1 MSSGRTSPRAMMGP
15 MPADAPL
22 FPMRSVVLGAF
33 VPAFVFDVGVGAML
47 PVVAPTATDLGASLA
62 TAGLVAAML
71 PVGHILADVPA
82 GAFAARVGDR
92 RAMLVAGGVAA
103 LAFTTAALA
112 PHLLTFAAAVLALG
126 AAAAVFNLARHSY
139 LTEITPPLRRAR
151 VLSTLG
157 GVHRIG
163 QFVGPFVGALVIH
176 GGDLRGVYLLGTAA
190 AVAAT
195 VVLVLMREDPTA
207 PVPAVGMISGPVHP
221 NDPDEPGQRSRPQ
234 RPTLRSVLRGHRRL
248 LATLGT
254 AVLLVA
260 AVRGARQTVIPLW
273 GEHLGLDPAVTSL
286 IFGVAG
292 GLDMLLFYPAGKV
305 MDRLG
310 RLWIGVPSM
319 LVMGVALAVL
329 PLTQSA
335 TSLAVAAGLLGL
347 GNGMSSG
354 ILMTLGADVSPADGR
369 AQFLGLWR
377 VLQDSGTA
385 VGPLVLSAGAALG
398 SLAAGVWAAAVLGPT
413 AAAALAR
420 WVPRWTVHANRTTR
434 RRAGILPGQYT

>member
-1 MSSGRTSPRAMMGP
+1 
-15 MPADAPL
+15 
-22 FPMRSVVLGAF
+22 MRSVVLGAF
-33 VPAFVFDVGVGAML
+33 VPTFVFDIGVGAML
-47 PVVAPTATDLGASLA
+47 PVVAPTATGLGASLA
-62 TAGLVAAML
+62 TAGVVAALL
-71 PVGHILADVPA
+71 PIGQILADVPA
-82 GAFAARVGDR
+82 GAFADRIGDR

-103 LAFTTAALA
+103 IAFTTAALA
-112 PHLLTFAAAVLALG
+112 PHLVTFAAAVLALG

-176 GGDLRGVYLLGTAA
+176 GGDLRGVYVLG
-190 AVAAT
+190 AVAAAAAAT
-195 VVLVLMREDPTA
+195 VLIVVRDDPTTR
-207 PVPAVGMISGPVHP
+207 PRAVHQQTPLRQILRDH
-221 NDPDEPGQRSRPQ
+221 RP
-234 RPTLRSVLRGHRRL
+234 L
-248 LATLGT
+248 LTTLGV

-273 GEHLGLDPAVTSL
+273 GEHLGLDPAVTSV

-292 GLDMLLFYPAGKV
+292 GVDMLLFYPAGKV
-305 MDRLG
+305 MDAMG
-310 RLWIGVPSM
+310 RLWIGIPSM
-319 LVMGVALAVL
+319 LVMGLALTLLPFTGSAAGLAV
-329 PLTQSA
+329 
-335 TSLAVAAGLLGL
+335 VAALLGL

-354 ILMTLGADVSPADGR
+354 ILMTLGSDASPAQGR
-369 AQFLGLWR
+369 ARFLGLWR
-377 VLQDSGTA
+377 VLQDSGA
-385 VGPLVLSAGAALG
+385 AAGPLVLSAGAALG

-434 RRAGILPGQYT
+434 RRAGLER

>member
-1 MSSGRTSPRAMMGP
+1 MMGP

-22 FPMRSVVLGAF
+22 FPRTVVLGAF
-33 VPAFVFDVGVGAML
+33 LPTFVFDVGVGAML
-47 PVVAPTATDLGASLA
+47 PVVAPTATGLGASLA
-62 TAGLVAAML
+62 TAGVVAALL
-71 PVGHILADVPA
+71 PVGQILADVPA
-82 GAFAARVGDR
+82 GAFADRVGDR
-92 RAMLVAGGVAA
+92 RAMLAAGGVAA
-103 LAFTTAALA
+103 LAFATAAVA
-112 PHLLTFAAAVLALG
+112 PQLLTFAVAVLALG

-176 GGDLRGVYLLGTAA
+176 GGDVRGVYLLGAAA

-195 VVLVLMREDPTA
+195 SVLLVVRDDPTA
-207 PVPAVGMISGPVHP
+207 R
-221 NDPDEPGQRSRPQ
+221 QRGAAASPRPQ
-234 RPTLRSVLRGHRRL
+234 PRLREVLRDHRDL

-286 IFGVAG
+286 VFGVAG
-292 GLDMLLFYPAGKV
+292 GVDMLLFYPAGKV

-319 LVMGVALAVL
+319 LVMAVALAVL
-329 PLTQSA
+329 PFTQTA
-335 TSLAVAAGLLGL
+335 AGLAVAAGLLGL

-354 ILMTLGADVSPADGR
+354 ILMTLGSDVSPAQGR
-369 AQFLGLWR
+369 ARFLGLWR

-385 VGPLVLSAGAALG
+385 VGPLVIAAGAALG
-398 SLAAGVWAAAVLGPT
+398 SLAAGVWVAAVLGPT
-413 AAAALAR
+413 AAAALGR

-434 RRAGILPGQYT
+434 RQAGLLP

>member
-1 MSSGRTSPRAMMGP
+1 MPRAS
-15 MPADAPL
+15 L

-33 VPAFVFDVGVGAML
+33 VPTFVFDVGAGAML
-47 PVVAPTATDLGASLA
+47 PVVAPTAVGLGASLA
-62 TAGLVAAML
+62 TAGAVAALL
-71 PVGHILADVPA
+71 PVGQIVADIPA

-92 RAMLVAGGVAA
+92 RAMLVAGVVAA
-103 LAFTTAALA
+103 VAFTVAAWA
-112 PHLLTFAAAVLALG
+112 PHLLAFALATAALG

-139 LTEITPPLRRAR
+139 LTEITPPLQRAR

-190 AVAAT
+190 ALAAT
-195 VVLVLMREDPTA
+195 LVLAVVREDPTA
-207 PVPAVGMISGPVHP
+207 TGGRPPGRGGLGEDARPHRTLVGLVREHAPL
-221 NDPDEPGQRSRPQ
+221 
-234 RPTLRSVLRGHRRL
+234 LR
-248 LATLGT
+248 TLGT
-254 AVLLVA
+254 GVLLVA

-273 GEHLGLDPAVTSL
+273 GEHLGLDPAVTSV

-292 GLDMLLFYPAGKV
+292 GVDMLLFYPAGKV

-310 RLWIGVPSM
+310 RLWVGVPAM
-319 LVMGVALAVL
+319 LVMGVAMLLL
-329 PLTQSA
+329 PLTHSA
-335 TSLAVAAGLLGL
+335 TSLAVVGGLLGL

-354 ILMTLGADVSPADGR
+354 ILMTLGSDVAPPDDR
-369 AQFLGLWR
+369 ARFLGLWR

-385 VGPLVLSAGAALG
+385 AGPLILSAGAALG
-398 SLAAGVWAAAVLGPT
+398 SLAAGIWAAAALGPT
-413 AAAALAR
+413 AATALAR

-434 RRAGILPGQYT
+434 RRAGISPS

>member
-1 MSSGRTSPRAMMGP
+1 MMGP

-22 FPMRSVVLGAF
+22 FPLRTVVLGAF
-33 VPAFVFDVGVGAML
+33 VPTFVFDVGVGAML
-47 PVVAPTATDLGASLA
+47 PVVAPTATGLGASLA
-62 TAGLVAAML
+62 VAGVVAALL
-71 PVGHILADVPA
+71 PVGQILTDLPA
-82 GAFAARVGDR
+82 GALADRFGDR
-92 RAMLVAGGVAA
+92 RAMLGAGGVAA
-103 LAFTTAALA
+103 VAFATAAFA

-126 AAAAVFNLARHSY
+126 AASAVFNLARHSY

-151 VLSTLG
+151 VLSMLG

-176 GGDLRGVYLLGTAA
+176 GGDVRGVYLLGAAA
-190 AVAAT
+190 AVVAT
-195 VVLVLMREDPTA
+195 AVLVVVREDPTA
-207 PVPAVGMISGPVHP
+207 RRQPAVGMISGPVHP
-221 NDPDEPGQRSRPQ
+221 GRPDSGPQKTHPQ
-234 RPTLRSVLRGHRRL
+234 RPTLRGVLREHRRL

-292 GLDMLLFYPAGKV
+292 GVDMLLFYPAGKV
-305 MDRLG
+305 MDRMG
-310 RLWIGVPSM
+310 RLWVGVPAM
-319 LVMGVALAVL
+319 LVMGIALALL

-335 TSLAVAAGLLGL
+335 ASLAGAAALLGL

-354 ILMTLGADVSPADGR
+354 ILMTLGSDVSPAHGR
-369 AQFLGLWR
+369 ARFLGLWR

-385 VGPLVLSAGAALG
+385 AGPLVISAGAALG
-398 SLAAGVWAAAVLGPT
+398 SLALGVWAAAVLGPA
-413 AAAALAR
+413 AAAALGR

-434 RRAGILPGQYT
+434 RRAGLLT

>member
-1 MSSGRTSPRAMMGP
+1 MMGP

-22 FPMRSVVLGAF
+22 FPLRSVVLGAF

-47 PVVAPTATDLGASLA
+47 PVIAPTATDLGASLA

-71 PVGHILADVPA
+71 SVGHILADVPA

-92 RAMLVAGGVAA
+92 RAMLVAGAVAA

-190 AVAAT
+190 AIAAT
-195 VVLVLMREDPTA
+195 VVVVVVREDPTA
-207 PVPAVGMISGPVHP
+207 PVPAVSMRSGP
-221 NDPDEPGQRSRPQ
+221 E

-286 IFGVAG
+286 IFGIAG

-434 RRAGILPGQYT
+434 RRAGILL